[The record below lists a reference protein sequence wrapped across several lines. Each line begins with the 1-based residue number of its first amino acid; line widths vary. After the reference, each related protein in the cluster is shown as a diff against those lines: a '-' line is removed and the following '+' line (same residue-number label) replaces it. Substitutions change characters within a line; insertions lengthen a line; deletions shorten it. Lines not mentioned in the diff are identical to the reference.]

1 MSEGELYPQTSQ
13 LLKLPKC
20 LPKDCNEVGDEVII
34 ETKLNTVKGLIHS
47 IDGNGNLKLSYN
59 AVDAGYPDCYQ
70 LEQCDVV
77 SIRCYS
83 CCDDRYFELESCEPL
98 TCDII
103 SAALGASS
111 PKLVGNIFLYSG
123 DLNEP
128 DCLWKWNGLN
138 DIGQPENWIDQY
150 GDLAAQF
157 SNLEHDPDQLCQF
170 LTWLGAQFS
179 GAGIAFNVSQY
190 CDSIIVTVGDGS
202 DTAPATFTYSYSGGR
217 ISLDAN
223 DGSGRKDANVIVR
236 GAGPPTEPYNWFF
249 YINTNTG
256 GVFINNNGDAELFGI
271 IDLEGSNSCAD
282 IIACVATNIEA
293 GEPDP
298 DRWAMPQVT
307 TGGSTWIIESVVY
320 KPGETTLS
328 ANFATCSSGATTLDE
343 LVDALNNCPN
353 NPAGWVW
360 VNSGGVLT
368 LCTPVGDNVLTVT
381 YDVGSGSQVINF
393 NGVPTVAGEDR
404 VDLISL
410 IVNAIT
416 NRNMSIG
423 TSFSDN
429 DTEAEIE
436 SEFNSA
442 SSATVKWVD
451 ADGDDRISYKSP
463 DGDWY
468 HPAEKQISDEPYI
481 FKVTRSTNGNT
492 GHVSQQIDLTGHQ
505 VPSDAKS
512 VDISIY
518 FEGLDSLCYV
528 DFFENLGNTTRPEN
542 HGYRAMFLNDNEL
555 PGLTSSIVTYRVP
568 VSDPTEFTFYYFASA
583 TSTSTSKGE
592 ITMFVNGWK
601 R

>member
-1 MSEGELYPQTSQ
+1 MSEGELYPQTSK

-34 ETKLNTVKGLIHS
+34 ETKFNTVKGLIHS

-138 DIGQPENWIDQY
+138 DIGKPENWIDQY

-157 SNLEHDPDQLCQF
+157 TNLDTDPAQLCSF
-170 LTWLGAQFS
+170 LTWLSEQFS
-179 GAGIAFNVSQY
+179 GVGIAFNVSQY

-256 GVFINNNGDAELFGI
+256 GVFINNNGDAELLGI

-307 TGGSTWIIESVVY
+307 TNGSTWIIESVVY

-328 ANFATCSSGATTLDE
+328 ANFSTCSYGATTLDE
-343 LVDALNNCPN
+343 LVDALNSCNN
-353 NPAGWVW
+353 NPDGWVW

-404 VDLISL
+404 VDLCKEL
-410 IVNAIT
+410 ADCIVE
-416 NRNMSIG
+416 RNLLDEHIQ
-423 TSFSDN
+423 
-429 DTEAEIE
+429 A
-436 SEFNSA
+436 
-442 SSATVKWVD
+442 
-451 ADGDDRISYKSP
+451 GDIMLST
-463 DGDWY
+463 
-468 HPAEKQISDEPYI
+468 PYI
-481 FKVTRSTNGNT
+481 LKDLAQNESFNDSEPVAGVDVIPADAVAVTLAVIAFASTGYAL
-492 GHVSQQIDLTGHQ
+492 VR
-505 VPSDAKS
+505 
-512 VDISIY
+512 IY
-518 FEGLDSLCYV
+518 
-528 DFFENLGNTTRPEN
+528 
-542 HGYRAMFLNDNEL
+542 NDHYL
-555 PGLTSSIVTYRVP
+555 P
-568 VSDPTEFTFYYFASA
+568 SDPTKNPYTIIGYNENNIGDIRHWKVKLRSDGSLGIQSSVADSA
-583 TSTSTSKGE
+583 GSFSRIIVLSYSK
-592 ITMFVNGWK
+592 
-601 R
+601 

>member
-1 MSEGELYPQTSQ
+1 MSEGELYPQTSK

-20 LPKDCNEVGDEVII
+20 LPKDCDEVGDEVII
-34 ETKLNTVKGLIHS
+34 ETKFNTVKGLIHS

-83 CCDDRYFELESCEPL
+83 CCDDRYFELDSCDDL

-138 DIGQPENWIDQY
+138 DIGKPENWIDQH

-157 SNLEHDPDQLCQF
+157 TNLEHDPAQLCQF

-256 GVFINNNGDAELFGI
+256 GVFINNNGDAELLGI
-271 IDLEGSNSCAD
+271 IDLEGNNSCAD
-282 IIACVATNIEA
+282 IIACVASNIEA

-328 ANFATCSSGATTLDE
+328 ANFSACSAGSTTLDE
-343 LVDALNNCPN
+343 LVDALNGCEN
-353 NPAGWVW
+353 NPTGWVW

-368 LCTPVGDNVLTVT
+368 LCTPVGDNILTVT
-381 YDVGSGSQVINF
+381 YDVGGGSQVINF

-404 VDLISL
+404 VDL
-410 IVNAIT
+410 VNLVVNQII
-416 NRNMSIG
+416 NRNISVSYIFG
-423 TSFSDN
+423 LGDSEALI
-429 DTEAEIE
+429 EAE
-436 SEFNSA
+436 F
-442 SSATVKWVD
+442 
-451 ADGDDRISYKSP
+451 
-463 DGDWY
+463 
-468 HPAEKQISDEPYI
+468 
-481 FKVTRSTNGNT
+481 
-492 GHVSQQIDLTGHQ
+492 
-505 VPSDAKS
+505 
-512 VDISIY
+512 
-518 FEGLDSLCYV
+518 
-528 DFFENLGNTTRPEN
+528 
-542 HGYRAMFLNDNEL
+542 
-555 PGLTSSIVTYRVP
+555 LTSSKIAVKWIDSDGEDRVSYKDGSSNWVHTHVRKYIP
-568 VSDPTEFTFYYFASA
+568 LITPETVLNVSLNASDD
-583 TSTSTSKGE
+583 GE
-592 ITMFVNGWK
+592 ITVSSAPYGTYAVDVFIETEFIVSSGPGRAELAVFGYTGLSSNPSVKSIIWVNGIEANENSVNGSVPINSDNKFKWDAYVGPSQTSTFRIK
-601 R
+601 IVGYHVK